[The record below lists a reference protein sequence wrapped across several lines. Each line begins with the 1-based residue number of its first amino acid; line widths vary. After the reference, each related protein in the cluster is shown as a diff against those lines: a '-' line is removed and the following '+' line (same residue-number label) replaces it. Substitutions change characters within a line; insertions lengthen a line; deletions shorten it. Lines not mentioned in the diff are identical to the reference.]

1 MSRVFQ
7 FRRRLLKGS
16 VGAIALPTFLATR
29 PTLAADYP
37 DGQPVRIVAPTTPGG
52 SADTVARLL
61 STHMGTQIGVPCVV
75 ENITGAGG
83 TVGAARV
90 ARAKADGHTLLLGFT
105 SNIGTAPL
113 VRSLP
118 YDPTRDFAPLPDSPT
133 VKEDKTWSSIQ
144 PSLP

>member
-1 MSRVFQ
+1 MSCLRGQAGAKVLGQ
-7 FRRRLLKGS
+7 SCGAAW
-16 VGAIALPTFLATR
+16 VGQISLDLPDLC
-29 PTLAADYP
+29 
-37 DGQPVRIVAPTTPGG
+37 
-52 SADTVARLL
+52 TVGLG
-61 STHMGTQIGVPCVV
+61 MGIQIGVPCVV

-118 YDPTRDFAPLPDSPT
+118 YDPTRDFAPVGRAVSVSLCITAHAQFPANNMQEL
-133 VKEDKTWSSIQ
+133 VALAKQQ
-144 PSLP
+144 PE